1 MNTVQSKS
9 SGFLAGMFTLAGVL
23 LVVASLVFAWLVFEY
38 RAFTDTPLELPASG
52 FTIEIA
58 PGSSLRTVAREL
70 RRQGLL
76 EHPRF
81 FAWLGR
87 QTGFASRIHAG
98 EYRVEPGTTPLKLL
112 EQLAGGKVI
121 QHSLTLVE
129 GWTFRQVRE
138 ALAGQPALEHRLE
151 DLSDAELMSHLGH
164 PDEHPEGR
172 FLPDTYHFP
181 RGTSDSDF
189 LKRAY
194 DAMEDRLSQEWE
206 GRETGLP
213 LKDPYEALILAS
225 IIEKETARPAER
237 AEIAGVFIRR
247 LQRNMRLQTDP
258 TVIYGMGSAYDG
270 NIRARDLRTD
280 TPYNTYTRAGLPPT
294 PIAMPG
300 SASVHAAL
308 HPAPGDALYFV
319 ARGDGSHEF
328 SSSLEAHNKA
338 VRDYQLIPNS
348 RSSKSR

>member
-1 MNTVQSKS
+1 MNAIRSKS
-9 SGFLAGMFTLAGVL
+9 SGLLAGTFKLAGVL
-23 LVVASLVFAWLVFEY
+23 LVVASLVFAWIVVEY
-38 RAFTDTPLELPASG
+38 RAFTDTPLDLPASG

-58 PGSSLRTVAREL
+58 PGSSLRTVTREL

-76 EHPRF
+76 EYPRL

-87 QTGFASRIHAG
+87 QTGLASRIHAG
-98 EYRVEPGTTPLKLL
+98 EYRIEPGTTPRELL

-121 QHSLTLVE
+121 QHSLTLIE
-129 GWTFRQVRE
+129 GWTFQQVRE
-138 ALAGQPALEHRLE
+138 ALAGHSALEHNLD
-151 DLSDAELMSHLGH
+151 DLSDAELMSYLGH

-181 RGTSDSDF
+181 RGTSDTDF

-194 DAMEDRLSQEWE
+194 DAMEHRLHQEWE
-206 GRETGLP
+206 AKETGLP
-213 LKDPYEALILAS
+213 LKNPYEALILAS
-225 IIEKETARPAER
+225 IIEKETAQPAER
-237 AEIAGVFIRR
+237 REIAGVFVRR

-280 TPYNTYTRAGLPPT
+280 TAYNTYTRAGLPPT

-300 SASVHAAL
+300 SASIHAAL

-338 VRDYQLIPNS
+338 VRDYQLTPNS
-348 RSSKSR
+348 RNTKSR